1 MEQEKNEGEAV
12 QTLNTVQHSWGKVSP
27 MQGKM
32 RAEKCKHDLKCKTVL
47 KMILDAWHTAF
58 FNKER
63 KAFPDLL
70 VDSCLCGFFGLGSYG
85 IQPEVSE

>member
-12 QTLNTVQHSWGKVSP
+12 QTPNTVQHSWGKVSP

-47 KMILDAWHTAF
+47 KRILNARF
-58 FNKER
+58 FNEER
-63 KAFPDLL
+63 KALPDWL

-85 IQPEVSE
+85 IQLEVSE